1 MLDGVGKRQQKMVQ
15 TLETGPMQTLI
26 PIAER
31 IAARLVARGESVA
44 VSESSSGGLV
54 SAALLAVPKASVW
67 YQGSS
72 ITYTPNVARGL
83 LGITRETMPKGI
95 RSSTEPY
102 ALFMAGVIR
111 EKLRGTW
118 GLCETGAAG
127 PEGNPYGDAAG
138 HTCVGIVGPVEASF
152 TLETGDSDRA
162 GNMMLFAKFA
172 LERFEEALA

>member
-1 MLDGVGKRQQKMVQ
+1 
-15 TLETGPMQTLI
+15 MQTLI

-31 IAARLVARGESVA
+31 IAARLIERKESVA

-54 SAALLAVPKASVW
+54 SAALLAVAGASVW
-67 YQGSS
+67 YQGASV
-72 ITYTPNVARGL
+72 TYTPNVARGL
-83 LGITRETMPKGI
+83 LGLQRGDLPPGV

-127 PEGNPYGDAAG
+127 PTGNPYGDAAG
-138 HTCVGIVGPVEASF
+138 HTCVGIVGPTQASF
-152 TLETGDSDRA
+152 TLETGDTDRVA
-162 GNMMLFAKFA
+162 NMLAFARFA
-172 LERFEEALA
+172 LERFAAVLG

>member
-1 MLDGVGKRQQKMVQ
+1 
-15 TLETGPMQTLI
+15 MQTLI
-26 PIAER
+26 PIATR
-31 IAARLVARGESVA
+31 IGARLVERGESVS

-67 YQGSS
+67 YQGASV
-72 ITYTPNVARGL
+72 TYTPNVAKGL
-83 LGITRETMPKGI
+83 LGITRETMPPGI

-127 PEGNPYGDAAG
+127 PTGNPYGDAAG
-138 HTCVGIVGPVEASF
+138 HTCVGVVGPVEAAF
-152 TLETGDSDRA
+152 TLETGESDRVA
-162 GNMMLFAKFA
+162 NMMAFARFA
-172 LERFEEALA
+172 LERFEAVLIAN

>member
-1 MLDGVGKRQQKMVQ
+1 MTVFAD
-15 TLETGPMQTLI
+15 LI

-31 IAARLVARGESVA
+31 IAARLVERQESVA
-44 VSESSSGGLV
+44 VSESSAGGLV

-67 YQGSS
+67 YQGASV
-72 ITYTPNVARGL
+72 TYTPNVARGL
-83 LGITRETMPKGI
+83 LGLSRGDLPEGV

-138 HTCVGIVGPVEASF
+138 HTCVGVVGPTTASF
-152 TLETGDSDRA
+152 TLETGASDRPA
-162 GNMMLFAKFA
+162 NMLLFARFA
-172 LERFEEALA
+172 LERFEAVIR